1 MSTSASAP
9 SAFVKKRSAALEGT
23 GPLLAI
29 LGIGLAL
36 RLVFLPASGFHND
49 LQAFEAW
56 ALTLTEHPLRD
67 FYGSTSFADYPPG
80 YFFVLLAVGWAYK
93 GLIAIHAVA
102 PDAYNV
108 LGMLAKLPAIA
119 MDTVNAWLLYEI
131 VGRFASRRVALGA
144 AMLYAFNPA
153 AIYVSAF
160 WGQVDSVSWG
170 FVLFGI
176 TLLLSAR
183 GDSRLGSAKV
193 AAAWVA
199 LAISILMKP
208 QGLFVGLVFAA
219 FAFVPAAR
227 DERGRRLSGT
237 AIGLACGVVIAWLA
251 AAIFHGT
258 LDPVSDFAWLFARY
272 TYGSAV
278 YPYNSINAFNL
289 YAIKQPFWQSDA
301 QALTLPFVGVSLGPM
316 VVWGWLLVAGASLLF
331 VGRYLQRKDDRAFL
345 EAAMLVSFG
354 FFILATRMHERY
366 VFGAFLLM
374 MPLVAFGRRYVWAS
388 VTLSIT
394 LFANLAYSLA
404 YQTVMEAKTPGVDAT
419 SLWPLITGPL
429 AALNTLLFFYL
440 GYLFL
445 GGTAGVPAPNMA
457 GAERASLGQIAGT
470 WTLRTYLRARSWFDP
485 REGATTLRAVDWWL
499 ALGFTLASFVL
510 CILWYQW
517 PAERYFDEI
526 YYPRSA
532 EEYLRHAGTAGDLG
546 VFEWTHPPLTKL
558 IIAVSMLLF
567 GGVHG
572 LGNTGFGWRF
582 LNIVIGALTVGVLY
596 LFAKYLTRSTLF
608 ASIAAGMLLFDGF
621 HYVQSRIATPE
632 VTVSFFALTTLYAFY
647 RLWIASQSQRRPVA
661 VPRYRL
667 FFIATLVLGTVLAVA
682 LAYVATNIG
691 PSTAGHEF
699 YNMTLFVSFVYFETA
714 VYLFARVGLRRLLPA
729 AAVDVTYADGTQLR
743 VADGELSG
751 ITPEG
756 RPLESTGDRSR
767 KSDVLLTET
776 NDGCTRTYWRDG
788 NMTYATPADSADFTL
803 DGGFR
808 VAGVR
813 IDPND
818 ARFWMI
824 ALCVSGALLAAS
836 KWNGLFDFFV
846 VWGLTAVVVAQ
857 RWLRRPAV
865 YGNPFGIAFDVIIAA
880 MVVVGGAVY
889 IAAYIP
895 HFLMGH
901 NLVDV
906 VSLQHEMYWYHS
918 TLKATHPYASKWWQ
932 WPILQKPISY
942 FYTDF
947 RPANLRNDPT
957 ACCVAEILALPNPF
971 VWWAGLV
978 TVPAVAVLGWLER
991 NKGYALLVTAYFLQ
1005 WLPWIGSPRIAFEY
1019 HFYPNLSIIVLA
1031 NAIILQRIWKWRSN
1045 EGPVSLPR
1053 IGVGIY
1059 LAIVVIAFFYFYPVL
1074 AGVHVTW
1081 DAWHNRM
1088 WQTSWII

>member
-9 SAFVKKRSAALEGT
+9 PAFVKPGETFASS

-29 LGIGLAL
+29 LGVGLAV
-36 RLVFLPASGFHND
+36 RLLFLPASGFHND

-56 ALTLTEHPLRD
+56 SLTLTEHPLRD
-67 FYGSTSFADYPPG
+67 FYSSTSFADYPPG
-80 YFFVLLAVGWAYK
+80 YFFVLLIIGWLYK
-93 GLIAIHAVA
+93 GLVAVHAIA
-102 PDAYNV
+102 PDAYNI
-108 LGMLAKLPAIA
+108 LGMLAKLPAIL
-119 MDTVNAWLLYEI
+119 MDTVNAWLLFVI
-131 VGRFASRRVALGA
+131 VGRFASRQAALGA

-170 FVLFGI
+170 LVLAGI
-176 TLLLSAR
+176 TALLSSRDDAR
-183 GDSRLGSAKV
+183 TGVAKV
-193 AAAWVA
+193 ACAWIA

-208 QGLFVGLVFAA
+208 QGLFVGLVFLG
-219 FAFVPAAR
+219 FTFVATTSA
-227 DERGRRLSGT
+227 ERRRRLAGT
-237 AIGLACGVVIAWLA
+237 ALGLGLGFLIAWGTA
-251 AAIFHGT
+251 AVFHGT
-258 LDPVSDFAWLFARY
+258 LDPLADFRWLFLRY
-272 TYGSAV
+272 AFGSTV

-289 YAIKQPFWQSDA
+289 YAIKQPFWQPDM
-301 QALTLPFVGVSLGPM
+301 QTVTLPFTAIGLGPM
-316 VVWGWLLVAGASLLF
+316 VAWGWVLVAGSALLF

-366 VFGAFLLM
+366 VFGSFLLM
-374 MPLVAFGRRYVWAS
+374 MPLIAFGRRYLTAS
-388 VTLSIT
+388 IVISIT
-394 LFANLAYSLA
+394 LLANLAYSLA

-419 SLWPLITGPL
+419 SLWPLVSGPL
-429 AALNTLLFFYL
+429 AALNTVLFFYL

-445 GGTAGVPAPNMA
+445 GGTAFALDADSLRGRLGT
-457 GAERASLGQIAGT
+457 GALQG
-470 WTLRTYLRARSWFDP
+470 YVRARAWFDP
-485 REGATTLRAVDWWL
+485 REGVSTMRSLDWWL
-499 ALGFTLASFVL
+499 ALSFTLASFVL

-517 PAERYFDEI
+517 PAERYFDEV

-558 IIAVSMLLF
+558 IIALSMMFF

-582 LNIVIGALTVGVLY
+582 LNIVVGALTVGVLY
-596 LFAKYLTRSTLF
+596 VFAKYLTRSTLF
-608 ASIAAGMLLFDGF
+608 ASIGAGMLLFDGF

-632 VTVSFFALTTLYAFY
+632 ITVSFFSLTTLYAFY
-647 RLWIASQSQRRPVA
+647 RLWIASQAQRRPVA
-661 VPRYRL
+661 QARYRAA
-667 FFIATLVLGTVLAVA
+667 FGATMFGGTLLSAG
-682 LAYVATNIG
+682 LAYLAANIG

-699 YNMTLFVSFVYFETA
+699 YNMTLFVAFVYFETA
-714 VYLFARVGLRRLLPA
+714 VYLFARVALRRLLPA
-729 AAVDVTYADGTQLR
+729 VGADVTYADGTQLR
-743 VADGELSG
+743 VADGVLRG
-751 ITPEG
+751 RTPEG
-756 RPLESTGDRSR
+756 TALEATAGRSK
-767 KSDVLLTET
+767 KSDVLTT
-776 NDGCTRTYWRDG
+776 VTDAGFMRTYWRDG
-788 NMTYATPADSADFTL
+788 NMTYATPLDSADFTV

-818 ARFWMI
+818 ARVWMI
-824 ALCVSGALLAAS
+824 VLAASGGCLAAS

-846 VWGLTAVVVAQ
+846 VWILFALVAAQ
-857 RWLRRPAV
+857 RWLPRPALF
-865 YGNPFGIAFDVIIAA
+865 GNPFGVALD
-880 MVVVGGAVY
+880 VVVGAMVIAGGVIY
-889 IAAYIP
+889 IACYIP

-918 TLKATHPYASKWWQ
+918 TLSATHPYASKWWQ
-932 WPILQKPISY
+932 WPIIQKPISY
-942 FYTDF
+942 YYTDF
-947 RPANLRNDPT
+947 RPSNLRADPA

-971 VWWAGLV
+971 VWWAGLI
-978 TVPAVAVLGWLER
+978 TVPAVALLGWFER
-991 NKGYALLVTAYFLQ
+991 NKGYLLLVTAYFIQ

-1031 NAIILQRIWKWRSN
+1031 NAIILQRIWKWRSI
-1045 EGPVSLPR
+1045 EGPFTLPR

-1059 LAIVVIAFFYFYPVL
+1059 LAIVVGLFFYFYPVL

-1088 WQTSWII
+1088 WLNSWII